1 MARDSQESIFS
12 KFTLLFINI
21 DFFMIV
27 NFVLKWHFNSLK
39 LATCQGNIGLS
50 NLQLGP
56 QHGATLDAIYCR
68 QFAFIRLFIF
78 LNFKQSS
85 GN

>member
-1 MARDSQESIFS
+1 
-12 KFTLLFINI
+12 
-21 DFFMIV
+21 MIV

-68 QFAFIRLFIF
+68 QFAVIRLFTF